1 MEKIINYTGAG
12 DDKPKRNKWPH
23 PMNDNFNEIIK
34 NTVNIYGIGP
44 KKDADLL
51 KKCKEYLHSRISGLI
66 EHKIKRETEK
76 YYQAMNL
83 EITHGIGKREDEQ
96 QMLIQNTSLVMCV
109 GDWSEDEECMKQ
121 YRIASMYSKPV
132 YEMRYEY
139 QIPLEKT
146 IRYLQPVRP
155 IEDTTWDYNKQDDL
169 LLFESDEG
177 LLEVIDGNHRHEFAN
192 RVGGVK
198 HVSGWIIKEV

>member
-1 MEKIINYTGAG
+1 
-12 DDKPKRNKWPH
+12 
-23 PMNDNFNEIIK
+23 
-34 NTVNIYGIGP
+34 
-44 KKDADLL
+44 
-51 KKCKEYLHSRISGLI
+51 
-66 EHKIKRETEK
+66 
-76 YYQAMNL
+76 
-83 EITHGIGKREDEQ
+83 
-96 QMLIQNTSLVMCV
+96 
-109 GDWSEDEECMKQ
+109 
-121 YRIASMYSKPV
+121 MYSKPV

-155 IEDTTWDYNKQDDL
+155 IKDTTWDYNKQDDL

>member
-12 DDKPKRNKWPH
+12 DDKPQRNKWPH

-109 GDWSEDEECMKQ
+109 GDWSEECSN
-121 YRIASMYSKPV
+121 IV
-132 YEMRYEY
+132 
-139 QIPLEKT
+139 
-146 IRYLQPVRP
+146 
-155 IEDTTWDYNKQDDL
+155 
-169 LLFESDEG
+169 
-177 LLEVIDGNHRHEFAN
+177 
-192 RVGGVK
+192 
-198 HVSGWIIKEV
+198 

>member
-12 DDKPKRNKWPH
+12 NDKPQRNKWPH

-83 EITHGIGKREDEQ
+83 EITHGIGKRENEQ

-109 GDWSEDEECMKQ
+109 GDWSEDEECMQQ